1 LAKRKKSDL
10 SLGLRSLLGD
20 INTNALKEKKVA
32 VNNIADIAISQ
43 IEVNPYQPRTEF
55 ASDKLEQLSNSIKI
69 HGIVQPITVRKLNA
83 KKYQLIAGE
92 RRLRASKMA
101 GLKKVPAYIRTANDQ
116 AMLEIALIE
125 NIQREDLN
133 PMEVGR
139 TYQRLLEECNL
150 THATLGERLGKGRT
164 TITNFLRLLKLPPQI
179 QRALEQKA
187 ISMGHARAL
196 ANVPKVEVQLD
207 VFNQI
212 LAEHLSVRQVE
223 SIARNLKQQE
233 KDKQENKAKAKTA
246 KKEKLSVHFQKVQDN
261 LATQLGTKV
270 NLKQNA
276 KGKGQIIIAFTSDD
290 DLNRI
295 LDILQ

>member
-1 LAKRKKSDL
+1 MAKRKKSDL
-10 SLGLRSLLGD
+10 GLGLRSLLGD

-32 VNNIADIAISQ
+32 VNSIADINISS

-83 KKYQLIAGE
+83 RKYQLIAGE
-92 RRLRASKMA
+92 RRLRAAKMA
-101 GLKKVPAYIRTANDQ
+101 GLTKVPAYIRTANDQ

-139 TYQRLLEECNL
+139 TYQRLLEECEL
-150 THATLGERLGKGRT
+150 THDDLGERLGKART
-164 TITNFLRLLKLPPQI
+164 TVTNYLRLLKLPPKI
-179 QRALEQKA
+179 QRALEQKS

-196 ANVPKVEVQLD
+196 INLSQVEVQLD

-223 SIARNLKQQE
+223 RIAKNLKP
-233 KDKQENKAKAKTA
+233 KSKAKQ
-246 KKEKLSVHFQKVQDN
+246 KEKHQLSVHFQKVQDN

-270 NLKQNA
+270 NVKQNA
-276 KGKGQIIIAFTSDD
+276 KGKGQIIIAFTSDE